1 MSFPP
6 HGVQQVKTANGN
18 NKLGKE
24 ECIVVSRPVGTTC
37 PSECEYLNDG
47 CYAEKTEV
55 RFPSARRA
63 AETNLITEKH
73 KIRAMLMSCEADDKS
88 LRWHERGEFLNADGE
103 LDAEYIGN
111 IEWACQ
117 SILDAGFKLP
127 ASWLFTHVYHERI
140 AALGRFGIAVYASV
154 HTAEHKTRAM
164 AAGFKLFAWNDNR
177 SEYTNAKPRASKQQ
191 AAWRNAL
198 PKSVSIDDTN
208 YIVCPEMRKTYHEV
222 TCTKTKNTKA
232 CRLCVD
238 GKGHVLFPKH

>member
-1 MSFPP
+1 MSLLP
-6 HGVQQVKTANGN
+6 HGVTLVKTANGN

-24 ECIVVSRPVGTTC
+24 KCIVVSRPVGTTC
-37 PSECEYLNDG
+37 PPECEYLNDG
-47 CYAEKTEV
+47 CYAEKTEI

-73 KIRAMLMSCEADDKS
+73 KIRAMLISCEAEDKS

-103 LDAEYIGN
+103 LDVDYIGN

-117 SILDAGFKLP
+117 SILDSGFKMP
-127 ASWLFTHVYHERI
+127 SSWLFTHVYHNRI
-140 AALGRFGIAVYASV
+140 ARLGRFGIAVYASV
-154 HTAEHKTRAM
+154 HTHEHRVA
-164 AAGFKLFAWNDNR
+164 ARSAGFRLFAWNDNR
-177 SEYTNAKPRASKQQ
+177 SEYTKAKPRATSQQ
-191 AAWRNAL
+191 EEWRDGL
-198 PKSVSIDDTN
+198 PKLVVIDEEK
-208 YIVCPEMRKTYHEV
+208 YIVCPEMKHTWHKV

>member
-1 MSFPP
+1 M
-6 HGVQQVKTANGN
+6 KTANGN

-24 ECIVVSRPVGTTC
+24 ECLVVSRPVGTTC
-37 PSECEYLNDG
+37 PQECEYLNDG

-73 KIRAMLMSCEADDKS
+73 KIRAMLMSCEADNKS

-103 LDAEYIGN
+103 LDVEYIGN

-117 SILDAGFKLP
+117 SILDVGFKLP
-127 ASWLFTHVYHERI
+127 ASWLFTHVYHPRI

-154 HTAEHKTRAM
+154 HTHEHKAKAK
-164 AAGFKLFAWNDNR
+164 AAGFRLFAWNDNR
-177 SEYTNAKPRASKQQ
+177 SEYTNAKPRSAKKQ
-191 AAWRNAL
+191 AAWRSDL
-198 PKSVSIDDTN
+198 PKLVVIDDTK
-208 YIVCPEMRKTYHEV
+208 YIVCPEMKHTYHRV